1 MPDPAPG
8 ASSNAPLSPAH
19 DDANRGTRMHA
30 SDAPGMT
37 SSKHA
42 AAQDAAAP
50 DVPIPVVDEPAPDL
64 AAAVPS
70 DMLAATAT
78 TNAVDRTSMTTPT
91 ITTPTLASP
100 TMSSPRIEHLATATP
115 LPPSPMVPPI
125 KSLQVN
131 GSSPSRE
138 ADLEQ
143 EVATLRAALDA
154 KTRALAD
161 YQRSA
166 ASQAASQLEERL
178 KKVVA
183 LLVRF
188 GGSTDAVPAK
198 IPDFIRTAIDQLRRR
213 PNPLQAEHD
222 RLQHEHA
229 TLLERLQAA
238 TPRLAELGTL
248 RDRLAQTTADLDAAH
263 AEIDAQAAQITDEAD
278 RADAAE
284 AARDKA
290 LREVEALRGERDAA
304 RDEAEAAG
312 DRGGHTI
319 TSSLVALQAAM
330 DAMQAAH
337 ASDVEYRVAHLQ
349 RKLDAAVADVRARDV
364 AASTSAARIAELEEM
379 VNDKSRTVRDLQA
392 EVHSL
397 TNHIQTRLT
406 ELAKHHEVDR
416 QLVANLIVQFMV
428 QQDRRPEVISLL
440 AGMLC
445 FSPEQY
451 AAVGL
456 APPSAPGSV
465 SASRRVSSV
474 HADEMVPAQQQQGQQ
489 PPTFQQSL
497 SDKWI
502 SFLLREVSV
511 GGAGVQDNGTT
522 GAPS

>member
-19 DDANRGTRMHA
+19 DDASRGTRMHA
-30 SDAPGMT
+30 SDAAGMT
-37 SSKHA
+37 SSGP
-42 AAQDAAAP
+42 AQDAAAP
-50 DVPIPVVDEPAPDL
+50 DASIPVVDEPAPDL

-91 ITTPTLASP
+91 ITSPTLASP
-100 TMSSPRIEHLATATP
+100 TMSSPRMEHLATATP
-115 LPPSPMVPPI
+115 LPPSPMIPTI
-125 KSLQVN
+125 KSLHVN

-138 ADLEQ
+138 AELEQ

-161 YQRSA
+161 YQRTA

-263 AEIDAQAAQITDEAD
+263 AEIDAQAAQVTDEAD

-284 AARDKA
+284 AARDEA
-290 LREVEALRGERDAA
+290 LREVKALRDERDAA
-304 RDEAEAAG
+304 RDEAEAAATEAA
-312 DRGGHTI
+312 HHHEQ
-319 TSSLVALQAAM
+319 LVALQAAM

-379 VNDKSRTVRDLQA
+379 VNDKSRTVRELQA

-456 APPSAPGSV
+456 APPSASGSV

-474 HADEMVPAQQQQGQQ
+474 HADEMVPAQQQQAQQ

-511 GGAGVQDNGTT
+511 GGAGVQENGST

>member
-1 MPDPAPG
+1 M
-8 ASSNAPLSPAH
+8 
-19 DDANRGTRMHA
+19 
-30 SDAPGMT
+30 
-37 SSKHA
+37 
-42 AAQDAAAP
+42 
-50 DVPIPVVDEPAPDL
+50 L
-64 AAAVPS
+64 AAA
-70 DMLAATAT
+70 
-78 TNAVDRTSMTTPT
+78 TNTVDRTMTTPT
-91 ITTPTLASP
+91 ITSPTLASP
-100 TMSSPRIEHLATATP
+100 TMSSPRMEHLATTTP
-115 LPPSPMVPPI
+115 LPPSPM
-125 KSLQVN
+125 
-131 GSSPSRE
+131 
-138 ADLEQ
+138 
-143 EVATLRAALDA
+143 
-154 KTRALAD
+154 
-161 YQRSA
+161 
-166 ASQAASQLEERL
+166 
-178 KKVVA
+178 
-183 LLVRF
+183 
-188 GGSTDAVPAK
+188 
-198 IPDFIRTAIDQLRRR
+198 
-213 PNPLQAEHD
+213 AEHD

-263 AEIDAQAAQITDEAD
+263 AEIDAQAAQVTDEAD

-284 AARDKA
+284 AARDEA
-290 LREVEALRGERDAA
+290 LREVEALRDERDAA
-304 RDEAEAAG
+304 RDEAEAAATEAA
-312 DRGGHTI
+312 HHHEQ
-319 TSSLVALQAAM
+319 LVALQAAM

-364 AASTSAARIAELEEM
+364 AASTAAARIAELEEM
-379 VNDKSRTVRDLQA
+379 VNDKSRTVRELQA

-428 QQDRRPEVISLL
+428 QQDRRPEVLSLL

-456 APPSAPGSV
+456 APPSVPGSV

-474 HADEMVPAQQQQGQQ
+474 HADEMAPAQQQSQQQQ
-489 PPTFQQSL
+489 PPAFQQSL

-511 GGAGVQDNGTT
+511 GGAGAQENAST